1 MSDEIKKVQIE
12 IKRTGFPVTIGEFEF
27 FFDSSMENL
36 RRFLTIEDIVNEK
49 TAELEKVL
57 GKLADTDGS
66 GQMAQDYDKAHL
78 ILQAQME
85 VAWDTT
91 FGAGTFKK
99 LYAKYPDIWALSTAF
114 DAVGDAIAEEI
125 QKIGDERL
133 LAMQG
138 MKSDLLAKKAK
149 KTAKK

>member
-12 IKRTGFPVTIGEFEF
+12 IKRTGFPVTVGDFDL

-36 RRFLTIEDIVNEK
+36 RKFLNLEEIIEAK
-49 TAELEKVL
+49 TVELEEVMAE
-57 GKLADTDGS
+57 LADTEEITD
-66 GQMAQDYDKAHL
+66 MAKQYDKAQM
-78 ILQAQME
+78 IMQAQME

-99 LYAKYPDIWALSTAF
+99 LYAKYPDLWALNSAF
-114 DAVGDAIAEEI
+114 DAAGEAIAIEI

-133 LAMQG
+133 EAVQG
-138 MKSDLLAKKAK
+138 IKSDLLAKKAK
-149 KTAKK
+149 KTTK